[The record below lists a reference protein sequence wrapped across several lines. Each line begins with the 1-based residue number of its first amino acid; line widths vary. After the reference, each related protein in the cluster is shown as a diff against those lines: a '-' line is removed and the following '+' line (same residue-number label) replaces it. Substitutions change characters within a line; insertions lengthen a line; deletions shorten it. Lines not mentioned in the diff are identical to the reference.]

1 MRSAL
6 VLCLAALSVSAADYT
21 LDKAGAPP
29 SELAPAVRDMLAADG
44 AKVSG
49 PNGVVAEVWWRKEL
63 PAGKNAESN
72 VSFSD
77 IAHGTLMGVVRFPGK
92 ALDRRGQVMAPGIY
106 TMRLSFFPVD
116 GAHQGVAPTRDFVLL
131 TPAADDKDP
140 TAQPDYHQL
149 VVMSKK
155 ATGTNHPAILN
166 LWKADA
172 TGPDALKQEGED
184 WVLYGTVGGKPVA
197 LIVVG
202 VHAG

>member
-6 VLCLAALSVSAADYT
+6 VLCLAALSAAAADYS

-29 SELAPAVRDMLAADG
+29 PEVAPAIRETLATDG
-44 AKVSG
+44 SKIVG
-49 PNGVVAEVWWRKEL
+49 PKGVVAEIWWRKEL
-63 PAGKNAESN
+63 PAGKNSESN
-72 VSFSD
+72 VSLSD
-77 IAHGTLMGVVRFPGK
+77 VTHGTLMGVVRFPEK
-92 ALDRRGQVMAPGIY
+92 ALDRRGQVVPPGLY

-140 TAQPDYHQL
+140 NTTPDYHQL
-149 VVMSKK
+149 VTMSKK
-155 ATGTNHPAILN
+155 VTGTNHPAILN

-172 TGPDALKQEGED
+172 AGPDALKQEGED
-184 WVLYGTVGGKPVA
+184 WVLYSTVGGKPVA

>member
-6 VLCLAALSVSAADYT
+6 VLCLAAVSAVAADYT

-29 SELAPAVRDMLAADG
+29 ADLAPALRETLVADG
-44 AKVSG
+44 QKITG
-49 PNGVVAEVWWRKEL
+49 PKGVVAEIWWRKEL

-77 IAHGTLMGVVRFPGK
+77 LGHGVLMGVVRFPGK
-92 ALDRRGQVMAPGIY
+92 ALDRRGQVLEPGLY

-131 TPAADDKDP
+131 TPAAQDTDP
-140 TAQPDYHQL
+140 KAMPDYSQL
-149 VVMSKK
+149 IVMSKK
-155 ATGTNHPAILN
+155 ASGTNHPAILS

-172 TGPDALKQEGED
+172 AGADALKQEGED
-184 WVLYGTVGGKPVA
+184 WVLYTTVSGKPVA
-197 LIVVG
+197 MIVVG

>member
-29 SELAPAVRDMLAADG
+29 SDLAPAIREALAAEG
-44 AKVSG
+44 AKISG
-49 PNGVVAEVWWRKEL
+49 PSGAVAEIWWRKEL
-63 PAGKNAESN
+63 PAGKNSESN

-77 IAHGTLMGVVRFPGK
+77 IAHGTLMGVVRYPAK
-92 ALDRRGQVMAPGIY
+92 AVDRRGQAIAPGIY

-131 TPAADDKDP
+131 TPAADDKD
-140 TAQPDYHQL
+140 ANALPDYHQL
-149 VVMSKK
+149 VAMSKK
-155 ATGTNHPAILN
+155 ATGGNHPAILN

-172 TGPDALKQEGED
+172 AGPDALKQEGED
-184 WVLYGTVGGKPVA
+184 WVLYSTVGGKPVA
-197 LIVVG
+197 LIVIG